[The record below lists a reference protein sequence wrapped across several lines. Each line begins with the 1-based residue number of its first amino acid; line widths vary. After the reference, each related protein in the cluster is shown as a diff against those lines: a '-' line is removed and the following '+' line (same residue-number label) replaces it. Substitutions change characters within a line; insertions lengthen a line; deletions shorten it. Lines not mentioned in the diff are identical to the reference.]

1 MKKTMLALVLGTHNA
16 PFALTDFPHPIQRRT
31 CVGLESTSRTLSVR
45 WIRTDK
51 TRFSPTIGD
60 YKGEGF
66 EGHPAVSSETLLHLD
81 SLMKCNCVDQF
92 ACEVVA
98 CGRLPPGCQSRTP
111 PLCAFSFVPRNVCGG
126 KVVSRLA
133 FPPPSTT

>member
-1 MKKTMLALVLGTHNA
+1 ME
-16 PFALTDFPHPIQRRT
+16 PFHADQRN
-31 CVGLESTSRTLSVR
+31 GLHVSDDAVILN
-45 WIRTDK
+45 
-51 TRFSPTIGD
+51 
-60 YKGEGF
+60 GF

-92 ACEVVA
+92 AREVVA

-111 PLCAFSFVPRNVCGG
+111 PSCAFSFVPRNVWGG
-126 KVVSRLA
+126 RVVSRLA